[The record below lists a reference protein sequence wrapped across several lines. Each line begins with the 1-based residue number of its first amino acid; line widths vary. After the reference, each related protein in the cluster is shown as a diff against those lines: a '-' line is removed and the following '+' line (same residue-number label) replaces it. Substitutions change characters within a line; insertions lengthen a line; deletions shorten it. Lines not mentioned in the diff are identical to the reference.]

1 MHRKEIRKTFAII
14 LGLSLVFFTT
24 SVIVEVHAK
33 SYAFTATIFPTQ
45 VNINQL
51 ATYMVIITNTGEGS
65 TLGSASI
72 AIPTG
77 FIIQSNVK
85 ILNPPTL
92 WNYTLSATSIDLS
105 ADDGGSVMLQGENV
119 TFTFDAIAPSST
131 MVANWTTE
139 ATTSINGG
147 GVVLPLQGGQPKVT
161 VTSSMYV
168 PPTISASP
176 TVINNDQVSFISQLT
191 AVSGGIPPY
200 TYQWLQAFDGGA
212 FSPTVGA
219 NGLDF
224 VFSPTIA
231 TPIGTWSFQL
241 AVTDSSNPPQ
251 TVTSNTVN
259 VLVNSALVASDVT
272 ATPST
277 VAQSQPSTLISSQ
290 ITTGT
295 SPYTYQ
301 WFQQAPG
308 DVYTSVGGN
317 APSYYFPGS
326 TTIGTWAFILQVTD
340 GAGASVNSSSVTVA
354 VTSTPVFTITV
365 TQNAHGT
372 INPGTVSVSYGND
385 QSFVISA
392 NVGYYIADVLVDG
405 ASVGAVTSYVFTFV
419 SADHTVTA
427 NFAASSSMFYINV
440 TSSFGTPTPSAQVN
454 AGDSF
459 SVSVTSPEGDT
470 SHRWICTGFSIDGGA
485 SVSGTSYVFADVQA
499 DHTITFNWQEQYY
512 LTVISPVGST
522 TGAGWYNV
530 GTTTAVS
537 VSSTVSTGS
546 DTREVFAGWG
556 GDASGAGLTS
566 DLITIDSAKTATA
579 TWETQYQVTYATSGN
594 VLEVIVP
601 STEWVDSGSS
611 ATGTFPTLITDPAG
625 STRAIFVT
633 DNRPSV
639 VNQPLTVTGTYQN
652 QYLVTFSQ
660 NGLDNGASGI
670 VVTALNDTKTFD
682 HLPESIWINA
692 GESITFSYIATV
704 ETTETGKQYIL
715 TNSNSTSPLK
725 ITEPTTI
732 QGSYQLQLSSSGF
745 ALDTLTLTAIIAT
758 VAIPASVTVP
768 IVIRRRGG
776 KKKKIKPIPGEGGG
790 ISPST
795 LQTID
800 PGGDSTVF
808 IITANDGFRIDDVV
822 IDNAVHLGAVRT
834 YKFVNVTKNHTISA
848 IFRKH

>member
-1 MHRKEIRKTFAII
+1 M
-14 LGLSLVFFTT
+14 
-24 SVIVEVHAK
+24 
-33 SYAFTATIFPTQ
+33 
-45 VNINQL
+45 
-51 ATYMVIITNTGEGS
+51 
-65 TLGSASI
+65 
-72 AIPTG
+72 
-77 FIIQSNVK
+77 
-85 ILNPPTL
+85 
-92 WNYTLSATSIDLS
+92 
-105 ADDGGSVMLQGENV
+105 
-119 TFTFDAIAPSST
+119 
-131 MVANWTTE
+131 
-139 ATTSINGG
+139 
-147 GVVLPLQGGQPKVT
+147 
-161 VTSSMYV
+161 
-168 PPTISASP
+168 
-176 TVINNDQVSFISQLT
+176 
-191 AVSGGIPPY
+191 
-200 TYQWLQAFDGGA
+200 
-212 FSPTVGA
+212 
-219 NGLDF
+219 
-224 VFSPTIA
+224 
-231 TPIGTWSFQL
+231 
-241 AVTDSSNPPQ
+241 
-251 TVTSNTVN
+251 
-259 VLVNSALVASDVT
+259 
-272 ATPST
+272 
-277 VAQSQPSTLISSQ
+277 
-290 ITTGT
+290 
-295 SPYTYQ
+295 
-301 WFQQAPG
+301 
-308 DVYTSVGGN
+308 
-317 APSYYFPGS
+317 
-326 TTIGTWAFILQVTD
+326 
-340 GAGASVNSSSVTVA
+340 
-354 VTSTPVFTITV
+354 
-365 TQNAHGT
+365 
-372 INPGTVSVSYGND
+372 
-385 QSFVISA
+385 
-392 NVGYYIADVLVDG
+392 DG

-537 VSSTVSTGS
+537 VSSTVSPGS